1 VTKIDV
7 SRFLDQ
13 METALRAGEDRERCQ
28 EIMTILRRWEGDEAL
43 ESACRHRAKM
53 LLDTFQTRFWP

>member
-1 VTKIDV
+1 MIDV
-7 SRFLDQ
+7 TRFLDQ
-13 METALRAGEDRERCQ
+13 METALQAGEDLERCK

-43 ESACRHRAKM
+43 ESICRRRAKK